1 MLKNNMINTL
11 IGTKKNM
18 TSTYDARGRRT
29 GATWLSIP
37 SNFVT
42 QIKSKEKDGY
52 EAVQLGMGTKKS
64 VKKPQIGHAKKAGVD
79 QKLRWFREIR
89 TEEKLQLGQ
98 EVKVNQVFSVGD
110 SVKVTG
116 TSKGKGFLGGVGRYG
131 FHGGPKTHG
140 QSDRHRAPGSIGAGT
155 TPGRVYKGKRM
166 AGHTGVDAVSIKGLE
181 VIKIDKEKNEI
192 LIKGGIPGFTGALVE
207 ITKLGKIKGYTPP
220 PEEKEVQNDSENS
233 DTPENQNISET
244 DNRKSETTDLSDQSG
259 TPSPSEFSESE
270 VKENAEV

>member
-1 MLKNNMINTL
+1 
-11 IGTKKNM
+11 M
-18 TSTYDARGRRT
+18 TSTYDARGRRV
-29 GATWLSIP
+29 GATVIEISP
-37 SNFVT
+37 NSVT
-42 QIKSKEKDGY
+42 QVKTKDGKDGY
-52 EAVQLGMGTKKS
+52 NAIQLGFGTKKS
-64 VKKPQIGHAKKAGVD
+64 TKKPQIGHAKAAGVEG
-79 QKLRWFREIR
+79 KIRWFREVPTSPRFRGVSSDEVATDI
-89 TEEKLQLGQ
+89 KPGQ
-98 EVKVNQVFSVGD
+98 EILVGQVFSVGD

>member
-181 VIKIDKEKNEI
+181 VI
-192 LIKGGIPGFTGALVE
+192 
-207 ITKLGKIKGYTPP
+207 TPP